1 MKIFLKKHLTL
12 NLTGVWYRR
21 MLDKKIV
28 GATDKHPAIMVKPA
42 ILARSGIY
50 VYGRDEMLAM
60 GFTVKDDK
68 SFYKVYRPPHTLIEA
83 KDKFCFAVVTKEH
96 TAFDTSPENFREQA
110 DGVVGDSVEVVTLD
124 DGNIGLK
131 GRIAFYTKDVAD
143 YFESGNKETSAQY
156 HMALAPS
163 SDPVKDGYDFVM
175 VGIESVNSLA
185 ITSQGRGGGSV
196 RVLDSMAAMNKFIGG
211 NRMKGG
217 FLSFLGIGKTKD
229 AGFKFSDALFGGI
242 SKVRALDASDSAGIE
257 KAVGEVMAHVVSLG
271 DSEAKEVLAG
281 AVSDCLKNAEAVL
294 AKRDDVAKKIDA
306 LYGKCQDA
314 DAEVVK
320 RILDADGKGKEDKED
335 PEKKKEGSGDEKKE
349 EGESKDALP
358 KDFDAVIGA
367 AIDKAFS
374 KFGESIDA
382 KIDAAMKKALG
393 TETAAKPAAD
403 TRTVHAADSAAGS
416 EDASYLVRGVF
427 GNR

>member
-1 MKIFLKKHLTL
+1 M
-12 NLTGVWYRR
+12 GV
-21 MLDKKIV
+21 LSKNV
-28 GATDKHPAIMVKPA
+28 ADKHPAIMVKPA

-60 GFTVKDDK
+60 GFTVKEDK
-68 SFYKVYRPPHTLIEA
+68 PFYKVYRPPHTLVEA

-156 HMALAPS
+156 RMALAPS

-175 VGIESVNSLA
+175 TGIESVNSLA
-185 ITSQGRGGGSV
+185 ITSQGRGGESV

-217 FLSFLGIGKTKD
+217 FLSFLGIGKAKD

-242 SKVRALDASDSAGIE
+242 SKVRTLDASDSAGIE
-257 KAVGEVMAHVVSLG
+257 KAVGEVMAYVVSLG
-271 DSEAKEVLAG
+271 DSEEKEVLAG
-281 AVSDCLKNAEAVL
+281 AVSDCLKNTEAVL
-294 AKRDDVAKKIDA
+294 AKREDVAKRIDE

-320 RILDADGKGKEDKED
+320 RILDADGKGKEDDKDKEKD
-335 PEKKKEGSGDEKKE
+335 KDKDKGKDKEKEKE
-349 EGESKDALP
+349 EGEGKDAAP
-358 KDFDAVIGA
+358 KNFDAVIGA

-374 KFGESIDA
+374 KFEESIDA

-393 TETAAKPAAD
+393 TGDAGKQAAD
-403 TRTVHAADSAAGS
+403 TRTANAGDSAAAG